1 MADDYFRPEYISNAL
16 LTPTER
22 EAKKVLRNE
31 LKFQRKVTK
40 IVNRIEHA
48 IIRNDSVVE
57 GSAREELK
65 DLLSKE
71 DGSHLNVSQ
80 QCQQDKRHSSFQCA
94 SCPSNDGD
102 GENDTKQAAFDE
114 VVFIFR
120 RLLSSVDDIEKEKV
134 RMKKMEQIEKSRLL
148 LWNMTKGTQSK
159 CMFQDITALRGYA
172 RKKFHGRATL
182 IIKSL
187 GKLSPTSMENAAA
200 SLTVQLDNQQQ
211 QELEEQREIMT
222 ICWEKLRNI
231 ERVCSLGCGPGNDAV
246 GMVSFLR
253 HFFKCK
259 VPVKHVFML
268 DYYIQEW
275 KDAILDDL
283 IPILLPE
290 FANKINCESCDVTN
304 PMDNDTTEQYVHS
317 DIFLFSYLLTETR
330 NNWDHFLV
338 QLVGLAR
345 VGALFYFAEPSPWQ
359 LHRLMRMSTDGRL
372 SSAKPDIDYSPLKR
386 LRFVWV
392 DSSMHLPKMQQL
404 DGRNGGKSGV
414 CDLFLEENESQ
425 H

>member
-16 LTPTER
+16 LTPSER

-71 DGSHLNVSQ
+71 DGSHLDVSQ

-200 SLTVQLDNQQQ
+200 SLTVQQQ

-259 VPVKHVFML
+259 DPVKHVFML

-275 KDAILDDL
+275 KNAILDDL
-283 IPILLPE
+283 IHILLPE
-290 FANKINCESCDVTN
+290 FANKINCKSCDVTN

-330 NNWDHFLV
+330 NNWDHFIV

-359 LHRLMRMSTDGRL
+359 LHRLIRMSTDGRL
-372 SSAKPDIDYSPLKR
+372 YSAKPDIDYSPLKR

-414 CDLFLEENESQ
+414 CDNPGRE
-425 H
+425 